1 MAAYNKFQQ
10 FVEDLAHK
18 VHDLENDQ
26 LKVALTATANA
37 PVATN
42 SVLLDLTEIT
52 YTNLSS
58 TDITTNSSG
67 QTGGTYT
74 LSLVDLTLSASGGA
88 VEAFQYV
95 VVYNDTPAA
104 TPTDPLI
111 SWFDYGSALTLNDGE
126 SLTIDFASDGGPN
139 GNLLTLT

>member
-1 MAAYNKFQQ
+1 MAAYNKFDQ

-18 VHDLENDQ
+18 VHDLGSDQ
-26 LKVALTATANA
+26 LKVALCATASA
-37 PVATN
+37 PVAAN
-42 SVLLDLTEIT
+42 EVLLDLTEIT
-52 YTNLSS
+52 YTNLST
-58 TDITTNSSG
+58 TDITLNSSG

-111 SWFDYGSALTLNDGE
+111 SWFDYGSSLTLNDGE

-139 GNLLTLT
+139 GNLLTLQ